1 MNISE
6 KSHRQEIVHLSE
18 KTSQCPSIRRKAS
31 IKRFFVMIGFLPLFG
46 AIQAMHW
53 LGFLLDEIFF
63 RGYRKITV
71 RSPVFVVGVPRSGTT
86 FLHHVLAKDEQFTT
100 FRTWECLLAPSVTE
114 RKICLGLA
122 QVDNRFGRPF
132 DRLVKGL
139 EKHILGSLEDIHA
152 MALDAPEEDYFV
164 FMPILACF
172 ILIVP
177 FFYTEA
183 IWRMAFFDRDM
194 PEKRKQWIMAYY
206 KRCLQK
212 HLYVHG
218 PNKRLLSKNPSFSSL
233 VGNLNRTFPDCCF
246 ICCVR
251 DPMKTMPSQLSSLKS
266 GMKLFGVDPYGE
278 VLRNRMLEVF
288 LFYYN
293 NLMSILSAVPPNR
306 HVFLRIEALKSD
318 LANTI
323 SRTYQQL
330 AIPLDLNF
338 IRHLHLEDT
347 KVKSYVSKHVYS
359 LEQFGLDEATLR
371 KRFSRV
377 YEEYEL
383 SAHRDWQGD
392 KGFFVQEGGIHDG
405 TSGSIG
411 HARGF

>member
-1 MNISE
+1 MN
-6 KSHRQEIVHLSE
+6 
-18 KTSQCPSIRRKAS
+18 TASIKRKVS
-31 IKRFFVMIGFLPLFG
+31 IKRFFVMAGFLPLFG
-46 AIQAMHW
+46 AIQALHW

-71 RSPVFVVGVPRSGTT
+71 RKPLFVVGVPRSGTT

-100 FRTWECLLAPSVTE
+100 FRTWECLFAPSVIE

-122 QVDNRFGRPF
+122 QIDKRLGRPG
-132 DRLVKGL
+132 RLLKGL
-139 EKHILGSLEDIHA
+139 EKHILGGLDGIHA
-152 MALDAPEEDYFV
+152 TTLDAPEEDYFV

-177 FFYTEA
+177 FFYTES

-194 PEKRKQWIMAYY
+194 PEKRKQWIMVYY

-218 PNKRLLSKNPSFSSL
+218 ANKRLLSKNPSFSPL
-233 VGNLNRTFPDCCF
+233 VGSLNRTFPDSRF

-266 GMKLFGVDPYGE
+266 GLKLFSIDPYGE

-288 LFYYN
+288 LFYYD
-293 NLMSILSAVPPNR
+293 NLMSVFSALPPNR

-323 SRTYQQL
+323 SRTYQLL

-338 IRHLHLEDT
+338 IRQLRAEDT
-347 KVKSYVSKHVYS
+347 NVKSYTSKHIYS

-371 KRFSRV
+371 KRFARV
-377 YEEYEL
+377 YEQYE
-383 SAHRDWQGD
+383 
-392 KGFFVQEGGIHDG
+392 FF
-405 TSGSIG
+405 T
-411 HARGF
+411 